1 MNTTIT
7 DVRFMVAGATSA
19 VHIRYRNNNRWSRV
33 IAAAENED
41 MAGVGTA
48 VYDRSID

>member
-7 DVRFMVAGATSA
+7 DVRFMVAGATAA
-19 VHIRYRNNNRWSRV
+19 VLLDIETIIDGAEV
-33 IAAAENED
+33 IAAAENEA

-48 VYDRSID
+48 VRDRSID